1 MAAFA
6 NMLLFVFVVLNN
18 FPMQSAQNVTGTD
31 STTTTDAVESTQ
43 FMTTQILTNVEEAIV
58 SFRDALQDSF
68 CKDGLGVGGPKC
80 DQSFYGMQEFINSFD
95 AHMNIDPINASKK
108 TQEIADILN
117 HKVSVRSAMLHN
129 LSNALLSSCALYAD
143 DVDSNEITDFDSLFF
158 AGSNEQLALLPSDME
173 YSSIYN
179 GYVSLSSSTFRIPH
193 NIDYDN
199 ERFQFDATISSLLD
213 PLFNT
218 LYEEHCAPN
227 VFLSRPEEQC
237 KMYFGSINGMFRMF
251 PGSENPKNGTGYYK
265 SYDPRLRPWYVSAA
279 SSDMDI
285 VILLDLSGSMVNRID
300 LVVEGLLSIFDML
313 SVLSFVNI
321 IGFSDRL
328 QRTCLNDRLFEAT
341 QENFDYLEDWLN
353 NELSFSGH
361 SNFKIALEAGY
372 DLITSHRVIN
382 DNNCNTAMLLVTDSG
397 NDQDEDEL
405 LEFISAKT
413 SIVDLNVEDVQI
425 FTYTIGGDADEDL
438 AAKLAE
444 YTGGAHTH
452 IHDSEEFIADKMSLF
467 YNYYALSQ
475 DVNTQVTV
483 SPPYFS
489 FSTGDIQITLSLPMF
504 INGSFI
510 GVFGTDIPLNILEN
524 AIGDAPIGEKSYS
537 FVMNDN
543 GILLLHPSI
552 PSIID
557 YENGLYD
564 EFQTISAAEVEP
576 SQFVGNGVFQ
586 SMLNRESGYV
596 PMTMSYQQS
605 AGDAN
610 YDGFVELDTDVIYFY
625 YPIGTS
631 SLAFATVVWDDDRY
645 TAPLISSFGLDSVK
659 PQICPVH
666 DNIQNISDLKADEM
680 DGCLGPFNLFHEV
693 DLLLRCND
701 TEEWIAESELQNI
714 NTQKHNYNGVFSQ
727 ADFYNGKN
735 ISLKYS
741 TYFLQAGLW
750 EVKSDALKGLSP
762 TCDELN
768 NIQRMAN
775 PLRLSPKMNSIP
787 YGGFKY
793 EFSANTMVSIYVF
806 SSLFNWWKPVFL
818 QPNSK
823 IVSLWFGSYAGIHF
837 SYPGKRFSST
847 YNPLNR
853 PWYKEAMAFPDYFV
867 LPPPYLH
874 ATTGKLVTG
883 ASTAIYAPGS
893 TDQFI
898 GVAGFNWEYSGFVE
912 KWKSVMTD
920 VCHGEYSFNQCYL
933 ITASGYFLYYEDME
947 YDVNDED
954 ISHKF
959 LGETEPTLMQALLDL
974 NLFTKNTHLNIVDK
988 TTSLTYKLDERVFI
1002 DGLFSTTP
1010 RRFEKNSGSYTIHH
1024 IENTNL
1030 YVVFIYE
1037 YLQIAYPI
1045 LCPDDEWCTKVET
1058 PGCVKS
1064 DSNNDG
1070 YIDADDECYVFDD
1083 QDVCSTTIA
1092 NTNYSLNIDKSE
1104 KCIAK
1109 KQTVVQCLLDRSKS
1123 QTFDMCTADLH
1134 TNLKYSDCTVPPWA
1148 FSDGEIAGIIIGSVF
1163 GVALIVWC
1171 IGLCGMC
1178 WCDQYVMWRCCNLCE
1193 WNLCMCCCNCP
1204 PRYEGSSCLCL
1215 YCMDPDDW
1223 EPCPHPVND
1232 RAELE
1237 LEQKPAKDVVHTEV
1251 EPLKQIGKKSTNDV
1265 KEEEREP

>member
-18 FPMQSAQNVTGTD
+18 FPMQSAQNVT
-31 STTTTDAVESTQ
+31 E
-43 FMTTQILTNVEEAIV
+43 ILTNVEEAIV

-328 QRTCLNDRLFEAT
+328 QKTCLEDRLFEAT
-341 QENFDYLEDWLN
+341 QDGFDYLEEWLQ

-361 SNFKIALEAGY
+361 SNFEIALDAGY
-372 DLITSHRVIN
+372 DLITSHRVLH
-382 DNNCNTAMLLVTDSG
+382 DNNCNTAMLLITDSG
-397 NDQDEDEL
+397 KDQDEGDVL
-405 LEFISAKT
+405 QFIS
-413 SIVDLNVEDVQI
+413 DVEDVQI
-425 FTYTIGGDADEDL
+425 FTYTIGSDADQRL
-438 AAKLAE
+438 AAKIAK
-444 YTGGAHTH
+444 YTGGAHAH
-452 IHDSEEFIADKMSLF
+452 IDDSEEFIADKMSMF

-475 DVNTQVTV
+475 DINTQVTV

-489 FSTGDIQITLSLPMF
+489 FSTGDIQITLSLPVF

-510 GVFGTDIPLNILEN
+510 GVLGTDIPLDILEN
-524 AIGDAPIGEKSYS
+524 AIGDVPIGEKSYS

-543 GILLLHPSI
+543 GILLLHPLI

-557 YENGLYD
+557 YNNGLYD
-564 EFQTISAAEVEP
+564 EFQTLSAAEVEP
-576 SQFVGNGVFQ
+576 PEFIHNGVFQ

-596 PMTMSYQQS
+596 PMSMSYQQS
-605 AGDAN
+605 AGDVH
-610 YDGFVELDTDVIYFY
+610 YDGYVELDTDVIYFY
-625 YPIGTS
+625 YPIGES
-631 SLAFATVVWDDDRY
+631 SLAFATVVWNDDRY
-645 TAPLISSFGLDSVK
+645 TDPLISSFGLDSVR

-666 DNIQNISDLKADEM
+666 DNIQNISDLKPDQM
-680 DGCLGPFNLFHEV
+680 DGCLAPFNLFHEV
-693 DLLLRCND
+693 DLLISCDQREQVQEDWLD
-701 TEEWIAESELQNI
+701 ESELQYIDTTSDNH
-714 NTQKHNYNGVFSQ
+714 TAFSQ
-727 ADFYNGKN
+727 ADFYNGKY

-750 EVKSDALKGLSP
+750 EVKSDALKGVPP

-768 NIQRMAN
+768 NIQKTSN
-775 PLRLSPKMNSIP
+775 PLRLSPKMSAIP

-806 SSLFNWWKPVFL
+806 SSLFNWWKPAFL
-818 QPNSK
+818 QPNST

-847 YNPLNR
+847 YNPLLR
-853 PWYKEAMAFPDYFV
+853 PWYKEAMAFPNYFV

-883 ASTAIYAPGS
+883 ASTAMYAPGS

-898 GVAGFNWEYSGFVE
+898 GVAGFNWEYSGFVD

-920 VCHGEYSFNQCYL
+920 ICHSEFSFNQCYL

-947 YDVNDED
+947 YDINDED

-959 LGETEPTLMQALLDL
+959 LGDHEPTLMQALLDL
-974 NLFTKNTHLNIVDK
+974 KLFTKNTHLNIVDK
-988 TTSLTYKLDERVFI
+988 TTALTYKLDEQVFI
-1002 DGLFSTTP
+1002 DGLFSTQP

-1024 IENTNL
+1024 VENTNL

-1037 YLQIAYPI
+1037 YLQIVYPI

-1148 FSDGEIAGIIIGSVF
+1148 FSDGEIAGITIGSVF

-1171 IGLCGMC
+1171 IGLCVMC
-1178 WCDQYVMWRCCNLCE
+1178 WCDKYVMWRCCNLCE

-1215 YCMDPDDW
+1215 YCMERDDW
-1223 EPCPHPVND
+1223 VP
-1232 RAELE
+1232 ELE

-1251 EPLKQIGKKSTNDV
+1251 ELQFSAALKQIGKKNDDTSNAVHSQTAGEKTTNDV
-1265 KEEEREP
+1265 KEEEEEP